1 MSGRGLW
8 NQHVD
13 GKWYRFFDAPR
24 AIISPASPATLRVLQ
39 LWAADTFDL
48 TPWELAPFP
57 SPLHS
62 DLDVVYTID
71 KDRGLL
77 TVAQWDSTDGV
88 PSRLTRQVKLANIYD
103 PSVRTLDAVLAE
115 KGNAV
120 KQLRIPR
127 PRLPAIFP
135 AMDWPIEPPTP
146 LNELQFRCFVDFVR
160 LWRFYLDD
168 LSGWSDR
175 SLLRTMAMGVLR
187 IAAWDFEVRFGGDT
201 ADVPATFSSLP
212 RWPAP
217 ANDIFWFHGFLV
229 TLYSPFESLDQAV
242 HNAQAYLENSQC
254 STPTVRVLLLSLS
267 HVTLLEVSGPSAE
280 CSPTLPLITDSS
292 ALHPS
297 PGFRALASLLTSQT
311 SKTPRCAREEWG
323 VNLPTEI
330 FETMVLAL
338 PSRDLVSFAQASL
351 RVEKWYYASSSSVP
365 QLGGLCVQSFEFSRP
380 CCGEGYQPT
389 GGSVACSICYTWS
402 HTHCLGLGTLPPS
415 EVFKCASCQQDA
427 TCSELGNGGI
437 HRTYL
442 TGRCTTP
449 ARCRVAVDGATRLLT
464 LRTSEPAALRPELR
478 GSTSGL
484 TISPGET
491 NYAICFNGVFSGLA
505 YGLDDCDEG

>member
-1 MSGRGLW
+1 MGNRGLW
-8 NQHVD
+8 NQQKD

-24 AIISPASPATLRVLQ
+24 AIISPESPATLRALQ

-48 TPWELAPFP
+48 TPWELVPFP
-57 SPLHS
+57 TPLHS

-71 KDRGLL
+71 KDRGLV
-77 TVAQWDSTDGV
+77 TVAQWESTDGV
-88 PSRLTRQVKLANIYD
+88 SSRLTRQVELANIYD
-103 PSVRTLDAVLAE
+103 PSFRTLDAVLAD

-120 KQLRIPR
+120 EQLRIPR

-135 AMDWPIEPPTP
+135 AMNWPIEPPTP

-168 LSGWSDR
+168 LAGWSDR

-187 IAAWDFEVRFGGDT
+187 IAAWDFEVRFGGDPEEGPG
-201 ADVPATFSSLP
+201 VFSSLP
-212 RWPAP
+212 RWSAP

-229 TLYSPFESLDQAV
+229 TLYNPFESLDQAV
-242 HNAQAYLENSQC
+242 DNAQAYLENSQC
-254 STPTVRVLLLSLS
+254 SAPTVRVLLLSLS
-267 HVTLLEVSGPSAE
+267 HVTLVEVSGPIVK
-280 CSPTLPLITDSS
+280 CSPTLPLITNSS

-311 SKTPRCAREEWG
+311 WKTPRCEREEWA
-323 VNLPTEI
+323 VNVPTEI
-330 FETMVLAL
+330 LETIVQAL
-338 PSRDLVSFAQASL
+338 PSRDLVSFAQASF
-351 RVEKWYYASSSSVP
+351 RVEKSYYASSSLP

-389 GGSVACSICYTWS
+389 GGSVACAACYTWS

-415 EVFKCASCQQDA
+415 EVLKCASCQQDA
-427 TCSELGNGGI
+427 TCSELDGGI
-437 HRTYL
+437 HRTYH
-442 TGRCTTP
+442 TGRSTTP
-449 ARCRVAVDGATRLLT
+449 AGCRVAVDGATRLLT
-464 LRTSEPAALRPELR
+464 LRTSEPAARRPELR
-478 GSTSGL
+478 GSTSGV

-505 YGLDDCDEG
+505 YGLDGSDEG